1 MAKTKIETMKRL
13 RVILL
18 FFFAIIVLLIGRF
31 FYWQIVRGNNL
42 KAEAYAQQ
50 TRNRTI
56 SPKRG
61 VIYDRNGEVLA
72 ESISVESVS
81 ITPKNIKDE
90 NKAKTAKGLSEIL
103 GLDYETVLEKTK
115 KNTADESIAK
125 KLDKSVTDK
134 LRAWIAEEKITGVNI
149 YEDTKRYYPNGA
161 LLSHVLGFCGTDN
174 QGLEGIETQYESV
187 LKGVQGQ
194 LIVGTDAAG
203 KELPINDE
211 KYVASEDGLSL
222 VLTIDEM
229 IPYITEKYIV
239 QAVTDNNPDYVS
251 CTILDPKTGDVLA
264 MAVAPDFNPNDPF
277 THTVDSVKANWD
289 TMTGSERTKALQTL
303 WRNRSITDTFEPGS
317 VFKAVTGAI
326 AIEEGFVSNVDAV
339 NFVCNGFLKI
349 EGWDMKCWRYYN
361 PHGKQNLRQALMNSC
376 NPVFMDIALKIG
388 KVTYYNYLSAL
399 GVSQKTG
406 IDLPGEVK
414 GIIHSIENVTDS
426 TIASAAFGQ
435 GFTLTQLNM
444 LSVLSAFGNGG
455 TVMQPRIVS
464 KILDSDGN
472 VVQENAPIATKQVF
486 SQDTAKKTL
495 DMMESVV
502 SSGTGRNGQ
511 VKGYYVAGKTS
522 TAEQGRGDAKTYT
535 ASFVALAPAH
545 DPEVAIMLTVANPK
559 GSLGH
564 QGGAVCAPVVSN
576 ILTEVL
582 EYMEV
587 KKDYTLEDT
596 TVKVKV
602 PDVTNRTV
610 GEAIRILNNAGL
622 KYDVNTK
629 DMNAIVSAQMPAPGE
644 TLVEKSLIKLYL
656 EGNDTR
662 FNTIVPDVKNLDIVS
677 ATTRRADASL
687 NIKISGSG
695 VSVYQDPPA
704 GTSVE
709 QGSVIRVEFRT
720 VGIDVQ

>member
-1 MAKTKIETMKRL
+1 MAKTTLESKKRVRWVL
-13 RVILL
+13 VGYFLVIC
-18 FFFAIIVLLIGRF
+18 ILIGRL
-31 FYWQIVRGNNL
+31 FYWQVIRGQEM
-42 KAEAYAQQ
+42 KADAYAQQ
-50 TRNRTI
+50 TKNRTI

-61 VIYDRNGEVLA
+61 VIYDRNGEILA

-81 ITPKNIKDE
+81 ITPKNIKDV
-90 NKAKTAKGLSEIL
+90 NKEKTARGLARIL
-103 GLDYETVLEKTK
+103 NQDYETVLAKTK
-115 KNTADESIAK
+115 KNTADEVIAK
-125 KLDKSVTDK
+125 KLDKSVTDE
-134 LRAWIAEEKITGVNI
+134 LRKWIAEEDITGINI

-174 QGLEGIETQYESV
+174 QGLEGIETQYESI
-187 LKGVQGQ
+187 LKGMPGK
-194 LIVGTDAAG
+194 LIVGTDAIG
-203 KELPINDE
+203 NELPLNDE
-211 KYVASEDGLSL
+211 KYIASEDGLSL

-229 IPYITEKYIV
+229 IQYITEKYV
-239 QAVTDNNPDYVS
+239 EQAVDDNKPEYVA
-251 CTILDPKTGDVLA
+251 CTIMDPKTGDVLA

-289 TMTGSERTKALQTL
+289 TMTAGERTKALQTL
-303 WRNRSITDTFEPGS
+303 WRNRTITDTFEPGS
-317 VFKAVTGAI
+317 VFKSITGAI
-326 AIEEGFVSNVDAV
+326 AIEEGLVNNVDLKE
-339 NFVCNGFLKI
+339 FVCNGFLKI

-361 PHGKQNLRQALMNSC
+361 PHGKQSLREALMNSC
-376 NPVFMDIALKIG
+376 NPVFMDIAMHIG
-388 KVTYYNYLSAL
+388 KVVFYDYLNAL

-444 LSVLSAFGNGG
+444 LTVISSLGNGG

-464 KILDSDGN
+464 RIVDANGN
-472 VVQENAPIATKQVF
+472 VVQENDPIKVKQVF
-486 SQDTAKKTL
+486 SENTAKEVL
-495 DMMESVV
+495 GMMESVV

-559 GSLGH
+559 GDLGH

-582 EYMEV
+582 EYLEV
-587 KKDYTLEDT
+587 KKDYTLEDK

-622 KYDVNTK
+622 KYNVNTT
-629 DMNAIVSAQMPAPGE
+629 DMNAIVSAQVPAVGE
-644 TLVEKSLIKLYL
+644 TLVEKSLVKLYI

-662 FNTIVPDVKNLDIVS
+662 FNTIVPDVTNLDIIS
-677 ATTRRADASL
+677 ATKKLSDANL
-687 NIKISGSG
+687 NIKISGNG

-704 GTSVE
+704 NTSVE